1 MGWPGVCSMSLR
13 GSEVCGEAALD
24 GVECGPVIDE
34 CGRMVSCDAVPG
46 FGCATGEKCSASQQ
60 CIPVAT
66 TPPSST
72 PPSSTTTPPMDPPVS
87 DTLPA
92 PGDTGDVQTE
102 SELEGDPAANTTT
115 SKLTRSA
122 AAPTASSGCS
132 VSSGT
137 SGRDGLHLVGV
148 AVALVVLRRRKR
160 R

>member
-1 MGWPGVCSMSLR
+1 
-13 GSEVCGEAALD
+13 VCGEAALD

-60 CIPVAT
+60 CLPVAT

-72 PPSSTTTPPMDPPVS
+72 PPSSTTTTTMSPPVT

-92 PGDTGDVQTE
+92 PGDPGDSETE
-102 SELEGDPAANTTT
+102 SELEGDPSANTT
-115 SKLTRSA
+115 SAKSSRSA
-122 AAPTASSGCS
+122 ATPTASSGCS
-132 VSSGT
+132 VSSRT
-137 SGRDGLHLVGV
+137 SSRDGLHLLGV
-148 AVALVVLRRRKR
+148 AVALAALRRRKR